1 MRAVDSCLHE
11 LFRTVA
17 KNYPTAPAVC
27 LWDRSLSYG
36 DLDILSEKLAA
47 MLQRMSIG
55 PACIVPFVCE
65 KSVLAPVIMLGI
77 LKAGAIMLP
86 LDYTHPVARLTSIV
100 QEANAA
106 VVVCSST
113 LQHAAAQLAPQ
124 TLAIDFKTLED
135 EAYKIIQNST
145 TPSDGCYVI
154 STSGSTGK
162 PKMILVEHCNVA
174 TSITSHLQPLGV
186 NACTRVLQ
194 IATFA
199 FDASVA
205 EVFFPLLAGG
215 CICMPSDA
223 ERSDNIAA
231 AIVRTSAN
239 FSFMTPSMA
248 RLLKPSKVPT
258 LRTLALMGEAMT
270 QDDAELW
277 KDIRLINAYGPAE
290 GAIISSCGDVDH
302 GKANAFAHIGRPYGC
317 AFFVTEQDDHNV
329 LAPIGSPGELII
341 HGPSV
346 AREYLND
353 LEKTAAAFISV
364 PEWSKFFPSLQA
376 TQSDRFYKT
385 GDLVAQNTDGSISY
399 LGRKG
404 LQVKIRGQRV
414 DLSEIEHHLTIL
426 LGGTVSL
433 AVETVDAHGDK
444 SDGRLVAFLAET
456 ASEGLGDGSSNTLGC
471 MLTDPQPGQAALLRE
486 GLQKVVA
493 PYMVPDLYVRLQT
506 LPLSPSGKTDRK
518 RLREL
523 GAALSKSEL
532 MAYSALRKGKEENLP
547 KCDLPIVERH

>member
-1 MRAVDSCLHE
+1 
-11 LFRTVA
+11 
-17 KNYPTAPAVC
+17 
-27 LWDRSLSYG
+27 
-36 DLDILSEKLAA
+36 
-47 MLQRMSIG
+47 
-55 PACIVPFVCE
+55 
-65 KSVLAPVIMLGI
+65 
-77 LKAGAIMLP
+77 
-86 LDYTHPVARLTSIV
+86 
-100 QEANAA
+100 
-106 VVVCSST
+106 
-113 LQHAAAQLAPQ
+113 
-124 TLAIDFKTLED
+124 
-135 EAYKIIQNST
+135 
-145 TPSDGCYVI
+145 
-154 STSGSTGK
+154 
-162 PKMILVEHCNVA
+162 
-174 TSITSHLQPLGV
+174 
-186 NACTRVLQ
+186 
-194 IATFA
+194 
-199 FDASVA
+199 
-205 EVFFPLLAGG
+205 
-215 CICMPSDA
+215 MPSDA

-239 FSFMTPSMA
+239 FSFMTPSIA

-258 LRTLALMGEAMT
+258 LRTLALIGEAMT
-270 QDDAELW
+270 RDDAELW

-302 GKANAFAHIGRPYGC
+302 EKANAFANIGRPYGC

-353 LEKTAAAFISV
+353 LEKTAAAFISA
-364 PEWSKFFPSLQA
+364 PEWTKFFPSLQA
-376 TQSDRFYKT
+376 AQSDRFYKT
-385 GDLVAQNTDGSISY
+385 GDLVVQNTDGSISY

-404 LQVKIRGQRV
+404 LQVKIRRQRV
-414 DLSEIEHHLTIL
+414 DLSEIEHHLTLL

-433 AVETVDAHGDK
+433 AVETVDAYGDK

-471 MLTDPQPGQAALLRE
+471 MLTDPEPGQAALLRE

-493 PYMVPDLYVRLQT
+493 LYMVPDLYVRLQT

-547 KCDLPIVERH
+547 KCGLPIVERHWTEHERIIQGLWSKVLGILHKSITRKDNFLAIGGNSIKVIQLVAAARDQELQLIVADIFGHPVLSELAAVVRTTAIKESTIAPFTLLSGSPDVESLCQHVAAVCGVSPSQVEDMLPATAIQEGLLAIASKRSGDYVAQMVLPLGTSTNLDAFKKAWEAVVASAPILRTRCPGGTPRNCSLDRVC